1 MRVTPIDDIIE
12 FALEALL
19 SGSDRRRR
27 AMVRGMCETW
37 PDAPAL
43 SVVFAVTTAAARL
56 EDNFS
61 RGSDTEGLAAFA
73 YRLAALLAADVYAVE
88 SMGHNP
94 AKANDLLHF
103 WRRVDPWFLE
113 L

>member
-88 SMGHNP
+88 SMGHKP